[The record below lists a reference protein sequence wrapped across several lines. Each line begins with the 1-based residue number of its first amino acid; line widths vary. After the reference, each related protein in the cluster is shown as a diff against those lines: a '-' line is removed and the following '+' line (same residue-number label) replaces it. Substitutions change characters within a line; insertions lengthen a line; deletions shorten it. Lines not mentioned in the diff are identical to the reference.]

1 MQEGILREPITAAS
15 VAASG
20 TYLIS
25 NSVISTFIIFSL
37 AFLIADKLNKK
48 YLKNQERKKK
58 KSLDSQWTA
67 LLEEC
72 IEDGLKTDEITNKVA
87 KLVATQNNEVS
98 SVEINERVVKSL
110 ERHIEL
116 KSIIFG
122 EKLSQRRLQI
132 QRQRVSDIEKQADKQ
147 GYTVSKEV
155 NDEDGVIVE
164 MSKNSL
170 LTTMEDM
177 HQAVIAEENYLHE
190 YLQKFP
196 KIDRVEKDAVLTSSS
211 GHHRADFIATNTQ
224 GERYI
229 IELKIAR
236 TTGGVLDAERR
247 VKEMFVA
254 VGAEMIGSEVLGV
267 GPLGTSIIIVGKAPS
282 IEEE

>member
-25 NSVISTFIIFSL
+25 SNVIFTFIIFSL
-37 AFLIADKLNKK
+37 AFFVADNLNKK
-48 YLKNQERKKK
+48 YLKNQEQKIE
-58 KSLDSQWTA
+58 KSLDSLWAA

-72 IEDGLKTDEITNKVA
+72 IEDDLKTDEITKKVA

-116 KSIIFG
+116 QSIIFG

-132 QRQRVSDIEKQADKQ
+132 QRQRAIEKQAEKH
-147 GYTVSKEV
+147 GYTVSNEK
-155 NDEDGVIVE
+155 NDEGNVV
-164 MSKNSL
+164 
-170 LTTMEDM
+170 LTLSRDSQLSTMEAM
-177 HQAVIAEENYLHE
+177 RQAVFDEEYYLFE
-190 YLQKFP
+190 YLQNFP
-196 KIDRVEKDAVLTSSS
+196 KIDLVERQVLMVSKS
-211 GHHRADFIATNTQ
+211 GNHIVDFVATNTQ

-229 IELKIAR
+229 IELKMMKN
-236 TTGGVLDAERR
+236 VNHAEKR
-247 VKEMFVA
+247 VKKMFAA
-254 VGAEMIGSEVLGV
+254 VGAEMIGSQVLGE
-267 GPLGTSIIIVGKAPS
+267 GALGTTMIFVGKIPS